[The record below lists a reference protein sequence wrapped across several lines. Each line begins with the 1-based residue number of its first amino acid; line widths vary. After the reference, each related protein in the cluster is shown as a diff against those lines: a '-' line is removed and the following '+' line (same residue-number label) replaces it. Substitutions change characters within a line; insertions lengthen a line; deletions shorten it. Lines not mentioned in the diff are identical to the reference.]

1 MSKEKKISQNPYI
14 AKDELLVKLGFREMI
29 DITKLLYNE
38 GQIDGVPKNPRYL
51 KESEHDNLVKSL
63 ADSPEFLEYKPL
75 MVYGLEDGTY
85 VTICGNMRLRVANEL
100 RIGGNTNFDKL
111 PCFVLK
117 TDTPI
122 QKIKEYAIKDNVQA
136 GNWDWDELANG
147 DWKVDEL
154 QDWGVDCSF
163 LTDTEPVEQMSERKE
178 TEDDNYDENE
188 HEIET
193 KCKLGDIWQLGQHR
207 LMCGDSTDAAQV
219 ALLLDGQ
226 QIQLYLTDPPYNVAY
241 GYDNSTTEGHRKD
254 GLVVLNDKM
263 DNDKFEQFLTNAFN
277 AANANMRKGASF
289 YIFHSDGYSYWFR
302 KALINTVDLELRENL
317 IWVKNSMVL
326 GRQDYQWRHEPCLYG
341 WKKGASHNWFS
352 DRKQTTVME
361 FDRPTK
367 SVEHPTMKPIPLF
380 AYLIQNSSQEG
391 WNVYDSF
398 GGSGTTVMACEQ
410 LDRNGFLM
418 ELDPH
423 YCDVIINRWETYTGK
438 KAEKIK
444 ENENE

>member
-1 MSKEKKISQNPYI
+1 MAKKQNNTLSELGAKERISLSCL
-14 AKDELLVKLGFREMI
+14 EL
-29 DITKLLYNE
+29 NE
-38 GQIDGVPKNPRYL
+38 GQIVGIPKNPRYL
-51 KESEHDNLVKSL
+51 KGEEHDKLKKSL
-63 ADSPEFLEYKPL
+63 KDSPELLQYKPL
-75 MVYGLEDGTY
+75 MVYAAEGGKF
-85 VTICGNMRLRVANEL
+85 VVICGNMRLRICQELHNE
-100 RIGGNTNFDKL
+100 GVEGFDAL
-111 PCFVLK
+111 PCFVLNK
-117 TDTPI
+117 DVSI
-122 QKIKEYAIKDNVQA
+122 AKIKEYAIKDNVQA

-147 DWKVDEL
+147 DWEVDDL

-163 LTDTEPVEQMSERKE
+163 LTDTEPVKEMTERKE
-178 TEDDNYDENE
+178 TEDDAYDEDE
-188 HEIET
+188 HEIEA
-193 KCKLGDIWQLGQHR
+193 KCKLGDIWQLGRHR
-207 LMCGDSTDAAQV
+207 LMCGDSTDASQV
-219 ALLLDGQ
+219 AKLLGGTN
-226 QIQLYLTDPPYNVAY
+226 IQLYLTDPPYNVAY
-241 GYDNSTTEGHRKD
+241 GYDGAATEGHRKD

-263 DNDKFEQFLTNAFN
+263 DNDKFEEFLTNAFN
-277 AANANMRKGASF
+277 AANANMEKGASF

-317 IWVKNSMVL
+317 IWVKNSMEL
-326 GRQDYQWRHEPCLYG
+326 GRQNYQWRHEPCLYG

-398 GGSGTTVMACEQ
+398 GGSGTTIMACEQ
-410 LDRNGFLM
+410 LDRNGFSM

-438 KAEKIK
+438 KAEKITV
-444 ENENE
+444 

>member
-1 MSKEKKISQNPYI
+1 MAKKQNNTLSELGAKERISLSCL
-14 AKDELLVKLGFREMI
+14 EL
-29 DITKLLYNE
+29 NE
-38 GQIDGVPKNPRYL
+38 GQIVGIPKNPRYL
-51 KESEHDNLVKSL
+51 KGEEHDKLKKSL
-63 ADSPEFLEYKPL
+63 KDSPELLQYKPL
-75 MVYGLEDGTY
+75 MVYAAEGGKF
-85 VTICGNMRLRVANEL
+85 VVICGNMRLRICQELHNE
-100 RIGGNTNFDKL
+100 GVEGFDAL
-111 PCFVLK
+111 PCFVLNK
-117 TDTPI
+117 DVSI
-122 QKIKEYAIKDNVQA
+122 AKIKEYAIKDNVQA

-147 DWKVDEL
+147 DWEVDDL

-163 LTDTEPVEQMSERKE
+163 LTDTEPVKEMSERKE
-178 TEDDNYDENE
+178 TEDDEYDEDE
-188 HEIET
+188 HEIEA
-193 KCKLGDIWQLGQHR
+193 KCKLGDIWQLGRHR
-207 LMCGDSTDAAQV
+207 LMCGDSTDASQV
-219 ALLLDGQ
+219 AKLLGGTN
-226 QIQLYLTDPPYNVAY
+226 IQLYLTDPPYNVAY
-241 GYDNSTTEGHRKD
+241 GYNGAPTEKHRKD
-254 GLVVLNDKM
+254 GLIVLNDKM
-263 DNDKFEQFLTNAFN
+263 DNDKFEEFLTNAFN
-277 AANANMRKGASF
+277 AANANMEKGASF

-317 IWVKNSMVL
+317 IWVKNSMTL

-398 GGSGTTVMACEQ
+398 GGSGTTIMACEQ
-410 LDRNGFLM
+410 LDRNGFSM

-438 KAEKIK
+438 KAEKITV
-444 ENENE
+444 